1 MFEIY
6 HYYFGELNSYTTK
19 SEMFSDKRKGIF
31 VLRCLH
37 VHKNHSMEMAM
48 KKKGRYISNDTLQ
61 NECIKLISIHHV
73 SAILVPR
80 DAFIIPA
87 NALHFISKKRMM

>member
-1 MFEIY
+1 
-6 HYYFGELNSYTTK
+6 
-19 SEMFSDKRKGIF
+19 MFSDKRKGIF

-37 VHKNHSMEMAM
+37 LHKNHSMEMAM

-87 NALHFISKKRMM
+87 NALHFTSKKRMI